1 MPATPQEQGDIDTLN
16 AMMGGN
22 LDETHALA
30 LLRKHG
36 NNLDKAASALLEG
49 DTGADAA
56 QDIFADLPNL
66 EPLDVPGVGPRT
78 PPREFPLFFCARE
91 PMVGEAGWGKVF
103 CSAGTRYIET
113 AILTCALRQRP
124 DQNKASSTSQRRS
137 MATPTAST
145 PTAAR
150 TSGRATG
157 PQTRTG
163 KSCRRT

>member
-1 MPATPQEQGDIDTLN
+1 MHLRAMPATPQEQGDIDTLN

-78 PPREFPLFFCARE
+78 PPREFSLFFCARE
-91 PMVGEAGWGKVF
+91 PMVGEAG
-103 CSAGTRYIET
+103 
-113 AILTCALRQRP
+113 
-124 DQNKASSTSQRRS
+124 
-137 MATPTAST
+137 
-145 PTAAR
+145 
-150 TSGRATG
+150 
-157 PQTRTG
+157 
-163 KSCRRT
+163 